1 MHGLVGQWAGRT
13 GRTPSQVHVEVRR
26 AVPGPGSAKASWEVL
41 VARRDWLL
49 GRVG

>member
-1 MHGLVGQWAGRT
+1 
-13 GRTPSQVHVEVRR
+13 VHVEVRR
-26 AVPGPGSAKASWEVL
+26 AVPGPGSAKASWDVL